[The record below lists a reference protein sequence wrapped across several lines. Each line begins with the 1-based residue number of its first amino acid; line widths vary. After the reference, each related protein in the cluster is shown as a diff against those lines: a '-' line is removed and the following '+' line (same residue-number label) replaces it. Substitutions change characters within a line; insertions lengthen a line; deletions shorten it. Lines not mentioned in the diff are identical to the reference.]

1 MFYHFFEKEVKWESS
16 TEVNIMENT
25 VELLEMPEAKE
36 IFMLAGWRQWAD
48 AGSISS
54 GLPQYL
60 IQQTNA
66 RKIGSISPDGFYIF
80 QIPGTHDLVRP
91 IVKFKNGYPEF
102 LEQERNEFF
111 YTGDESKGLII
122 FIGDEPHMDIERYAK
137 SILFAAKTWKVK
149 RIIGLG
155 GVYGELPYDKERMVS
170 SIYSQKH
177 LKDELKQLA
186 VNLSEYRGGASIGSF
201 LCRRSADEGIE
212 YVSFYGFV
220 PTYDF
225 SGEAHDIN
233 GISIENDFS
242 AWLGIMRRVVHMLKL
257 ELDLT
262 ELEQKS
268 DHLKALMD
276 DKIEEI
282 ETTAPELNIRQYLQ
296 RLREEFD
303 EDLFHPLE
311 DFWEEELGRLFDKI
325 DSNEDD

>member
-1 MFYHFFEKEVKWESS
+1 
-16 TEVNIMENT
+16 MENI
-25 VELLEMPEAKE
+25 VEILEIPVAKE
-36 IFMLAGWRQWAD
+36 IYMLAGWRQWAD

-60 IQQTNA
+60 IQQTKA

-91 IVKFKNGYPEF
+91 LVKFKNGYPEY
-102 LEQERNEFF
+102 LERERNEFF
-111 YTGDESKGLII
+111 YTGDESKGVVI
-122 FIGDEPHMDIERYAK
+122 FIGDEPHMDIERYVK
-137 SILFAAKTWKVK
+137 SVLFAAAKWKVK
-149 RIIGLG
+149 RIIGMG

-170 SIYSQKH
+170 SIYSHKH
-177 LKDELKQLA
+177 LKDELDQLA
-186 VNLSEYRGGASIGSF
+186 VNLSEYKGGASIGSY
-201 LCRRSADEGIE
+201 LCRRSRDEDIE

-225 SGEAHDIN
+225 SGEVRNIN

-242 AWLGIMRRVVHMLKL
+242 AWLGIMRRIVHMLDLKI
-257 ELDLT
+257 DLT

-268 DHLKALMD
+268 DHLKDLMD

-282 ETTAPELNIRQYLQ
+282 ETAAPSLNIREYLQ
-296 RLREEFD
+296 RLRDEFEED
-303 EDLFHPLE
+303 PFHPLE

-325 DSNEDD
+325 DSDEID